1 MLFRSL
7 RKFSSKHSTFFQR
20 DLIVEKKVNV
30 KPDIL
35 GTKFGFGDIATD
47 HMVCIRHCDKRGWEA
62 PCISPLQPI
71 PFHPFNSTLH
81 YALCN
86 YEGMKAYRGS
96 DGSIRLF
103 RPLDN
108 MKRFVDS
115 NLRLAF
121 PAFDPSELLKV
132 IEDFVKI
139 EQDWIPQTNDS
150 TLYIRPFA
158 FSTTNVLGVH
168 KASSSMIMVVAS
180 PVGSYF
186 SGEIN
191 LSVYE
196 DFWRGSPKSAA
207 SYKIGA
213 NYAPTVQIGDQLASK
228 GYSQAIWVYEDKIL
242 ESGATNLF
250 FIIENDEQKLEIV
263 TPPLDGSILPGITR
277 DSVIQLS
284 QKAVGVPVIQRD
296 FTLTE
301 FINLHNKGRVREIF
315 VCGTASVICEV
326 MSLEIRGKVY
336 KMRYPSDRNE
346 LLCQRIKTLL
356 TDIQF
361 GRFSH
366 PFSHVIQ

>member
-1 MLFRSL
+1 M
-7 RKFSSKHSTFFQR
+7 
-20 DLIVEKKVNV
+20 

-35 GTKFGFGDIATD
+35 GTKFGFGDIPTD
-47 HMVCIRHCDKRGWEA
+47 HMVTIGHCADHGWQT
-62 PCISPLQPI
+62 PKIVPLEPI

-86 YEGMKAYRGS
+86 YEGMKAYRGN

-103 RPLDN
+103 RPQEN
-108 MKRFVDS
+108 MRRFIGS
-115 NLRLAF
+115 NSRLAF
-121 PAFDPSELLKV
+121 PTFDPNELLKI
-132 IEDFVKI
+132 IEEFVKL
-139 EQDWIPQTNDS
+139 EQDWIPQTNDA
-150 TLYIRPFA
+150 TLYLRPFA

-186 SGEIN
+186 SGDIN
-191 LSVYE
+191 LSVFE
-196 DFWRGSPKSAA
+196 DYWRGSPKSAA
-207 SYKIGA
+207 AYKIGA

-228 GYSQAIWVYEDKIL
+228 GYSQAIWVYNDKIL

-250 FIIENDEQKLEIV
+250 FIIENEKGKLEII

-277 DSVIQLS
+277 DSVIQLAHE
-284 QKAVGVPVIQRD
+284 AVGLPVIQRD

-301 FINLHNKGRVREIF
+301 LMNLHSQKRVKEIF

-326 MSLEIRGKVY
+326 MSLEIRGQVY
-336 KMRYPSDRNE
+336 KMDYPANRQQ
-346 LLCQRIKTLL
+346 LFCQKIKKLL

-361 GRFSH
+361 GRVAH
-366 PFSHVIQ
+366 PFSHLIN